1 MRDGGLVE
9 RIASATAP
17 TVEPKALAFSP
28 QPRLLNDV
36 ARALRE
42 AAETT
47 AKKRAQEAIKS
58 EAVRTAKPKL
68 AETDERATLEEP
80 VALPQ
85 ILQNHLVPPV
95 APKPAKGE
103 RAKEQIIAPAV
114 LVSGLLAVVLML
126 SASVVDLA
134 RIPGLGWMADKPR
147 PRLTGLAHQQ
157 PALVSS
163 FDAGAA
169 KGSVPLVI
177 VPPLSPEEQALLER
191 CETMI
196 AHGDMTGARTE
207 LARAANEGSA
217 NARFALAETY
227 DPNVLAAWGL
237 RERVADVGTAIT
249 LYEQALAVGDN
260 RASGRIEAL
269 QINR

>member
-1 MRDGGLVE
+1 MREGGLVE

-17 TVEPKALAFSP
+17 LPEARSSGLTP

-47 AKKRAQEAIKS
+47 AKKRAQELAKDQ
-58 EAVRTAKPKL
+58 KPKPVENAHKPAL
-68 AETDERATLEEP
+68 DEPAG
-80 VALPQ
+80 LPQ
-85 ILQNHLVPPV
+85 ILQNPV
-95 APKPAKGE
+95 IPGEAKTARGE

-114 LVSGLLAVVLML
+114 LVSGLLAVALML
-126 SASVVDLA
+126 SASVVDLT
-134 RIPGLGWMADKPR
+134 RVPGLSWLADKPR
-147 PRLTGLAHQQ
+147 PRLTGLVAQQ
-157 PALVSS
+157 PGLVSA
-163 FDAGAA
+163 FDPADGKGGA
-169 KGSVPLVI
+169 VPLII

-196 AHGDMTGARTE
+196 AHGDMTAARKE

-237 RERVADVGTAIT
+237 RERVADVGTALT
-249 LYEQALAVGDN
+249 LYKQALAEGDN
-260 RASGRIEAL
+260 RASARIDSL
-269 QINR
+269 QMNR